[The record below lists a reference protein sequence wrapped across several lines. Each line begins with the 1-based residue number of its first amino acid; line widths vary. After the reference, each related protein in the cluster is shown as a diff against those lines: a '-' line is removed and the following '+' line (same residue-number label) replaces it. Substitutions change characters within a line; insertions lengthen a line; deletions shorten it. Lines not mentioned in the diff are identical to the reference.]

1 MRQTLWP
8 APKKEN
14 PAQVVPADK
23 NEKKIGDADVKP
35 TEPRQDGGN
44 AGFPFV
50 DSGKMIN
57 LGSNQNETSYHLGVV
72 IDPVGACVRRVVLN
86 KFQHADEMGLPS
98 WDDKQKKITKKLELM
113 PRNSQWHSGANL
125 LFHFDDRDQLGD
137 QPLDSLSKVQWKLVN
152 DVTEDVRPDG
162 SKMQKA
168 TFETQVGNVLVK
180 KTYTLGQKEYHLG
193 LELGFSIVAGD
204 APSSFRYQ
212 LTGSHGL
219 PIEGTWYTNT
229 FRNSLIAQVDDR
241 KNVYRDLQDARQ
253 IGNWLGGSEIIHN
266 AELGHWFRYAG
277 VAVQY
282 FASMVVVDDEQQDQK
297 IIDKVR
303 PTLEL
308 AFHRGVVQRVD
319 KNKLQVTLANQDGE
333 TTLWFASPEQVDEFA
348 NRLLPGSRVAIQ
360 YRHSPSP
367 DKLPYH
373 VVVKVVKESE
383 AQALFE
389 NDLTVRLVSKP
400 FQVQPGKQVS
410 HKYLLYH
417 GPVKASLL
425 GDFSGNEA
433 VNPDQVAKYVTRL
446 GLNTL
451 TDYPSPGW
459 IGSFCSSIF
468 WTDLLIKCTNFMH
481 WVLWKIYLIIPN
493 FGICVI
499 LLTVLVRGIMFP
511 LSRKQALM
519 SIKMQLIAPELK
531 KLQEKYKGDKQGM
544 GMAQMELYRKHGVNP
559 FGTCWVV
566 LIQMPIFM
574 GLYFSLQES
583 IHFRLAA
590 FWPSWIIN
598 LAAPDMLIRW
608 GDGIPFISRPEDYG
622 GFLYLGPYFNLLPI
636 FAITLMVVQQKMFT
650 PPPTDEQ
657 QEAQQ
662 KMMTYMMIFMGLMFY
677 KVAAGLC
684 VYFIASSLW
693 GLAERKLLPKS
704 QLSLAGSSPV
714 PVIENKKSGKKDTGS
729 KVPSGVPEKPGFLQ
743 RLKAWADE
751 IQRQAEK
758 K

>member
-1 MRQTLWP
+1 
-8 APKKEN
+8 
-14 PAQVVPADK
+14 
-23 NEKKIGDADVKP
+23 
-35 TEPRQDGGN
+35 
-44 AGFPFV
+44 
-50 DSGKMIN
+50 
-57 LGSNQNETSYHLGVV
+57 
-72 IDPVGACVRRVVLN
+72 
-86 KFQHADEMGLPS
+86 
-98 WDDKQKKITKKLELM
+98 
-113 PRNSQWHSGANL
+113 
-125 LFHFDDRDQLGD
+125 
-137 QPLDSLSKVQWKLVN
+137 
-152 DVTEDVRPDG
+152 
-162 SKMQKA
+162 
-168 TFETQVGNVLVK
+168 
-180 KTYTLGQKEYHLG
+180 
-193 LELGFSIVAGD
+193 
-204 APSSFRYQ
+204 
-212 LTGSHGL
+212 
-219 PIEGTWYTNT
+219 
-229 FRNSLIAQVDDR
+229 
-241 KNVYRDLQDARQ
+241 
-253 IGNWLGGSEIIHN
+253 
-266 AELGHWFRYAG
+266 
-277 VAVQY
+277 
-282 FASMVVVDDEQQDQK
+282 
-297 IIDKVR
+297 
-303 PTLEL
+303 
-308 AFHRGVVQRVD
+308 
-319 KNKLQVTLANQDGE
+319 
-333 TTLWFASPEQVDEFA
+333 
-348 NRLLPGSRVAIQ
+348 
-360 YRHSPSP
+360 
-367 DKLPYH
+367 
-373 VVVKVVKESE
+373 
-383 AQALFE
+383 
-389 NDLTVRLVSKP
+389 
-400 FQVQPGKQVS
+400 
-410 HKYLLYH
+410 
-417 GPVKASLL
+417 
-425 GDFSGNEA
+425 
-433 VNPDQVAKYVTRL
+433 
-446 GLNTL
+446 
-451 TDYPSPGW
+451 
-459 IGSFCSSIF
+459 
-468 WTDLLIKCTNFMH
+468 MH